1 MGNYLNVFL
10 IGGGVQIVNPR
21 RRCLRRSVPVDGAT
35 SECSIVLEQSVDD
48 EPVHHDAEDGGAVRS
63 GEHQLI
69 AVTGGSADVKCP
81 ERERRP

>member
-1 MGNYLNVFL
+1 MENYLNVFL

-48 EPVHHDAEDGGAVRS
+48 EPVHDDAEDGRNDEGQNRFHHVENS
-63 GEHQLI
+63 HHFVIKWQSI
-69 AVTGGSADVKCP
+69 
-81 ERERRP
+81 